1 MIRGITQKPTNTF
14 KNMKKKAHPTPSK
27 LETQPLDSDSTS
39 DAQRS
44 LYKMTIDFRSIN
56 AVTTNEKTSQLPSI
70 QSIEANF
77 QNAYVSTVDL
87 SNCYPSIEIE
97 ENSRNF
103 FNFYVEHEVWHH
115 ARLPQGWCASLAIA
129 QRAVLWTFRDATC
142 LNLFQVVA

>member
-1 MIRGITQKPTNTF
+1 
-14 KNMKKKAHPTPSK
+14 MKKKNNPTPSK

-44 LYKMTIDFRSIN
+44 LYRMTIDFRSIN

-70 QSIEANF
+70 QSIKANF

-97 ENSRNF
+97 ENSQNF

-129 QRAVLWTFRDATC
+129 QRVVLWTFKDAA
-142 LNLFQVVA
+142 LF